1 LRTLKSSFI
10 PISDGFNSAYVTL
23 TKLRP
28 LSCHEQS
35 YGEIWPWNTPQI
47 VCVCVCATLKRSHLL
62 MLPWNILLFPPLK
75 NLED

>member
-35 YGEIWPWNTPQI
+35 YGEIWPWNPPQI
-47 VCVCVCATLKRSHLL
+47 ECVCVCVCY
-62 MLPWNILLFPPLK
+62 
-75 NLED
+75 LEAFTSANASMEHFAVSSTKKP